1 MILDLYS
8 SKKRLFNPKSK
19 KDISAYKNFLLT
31 NGWGDGGCPF
41 FLVFPYQTVPHM
53 IQDKIIYNVLGVKND
68 KSRY

>member
-19 KDISAYKNFLLT
+19 KDILVYKNFLLT
-31 NGWGDGGCPF
+31 SGWGVGGCPF
-41 FLVFPYQTVPHM
+41 FLVFPYPTIPHM
-53 IQDKIIYNVLGVKND
+53 IQDKIIYSVLGVNND

>member
-8 SKKRLFNPKSK
+8 SKKRLFNPKIK

-31 NGWGDGGCPF
+31 NGWGEGGCPF
-41 FLVFPYQTVPHM
+41 FLVFPYSTVPHM
-53 IQDKIIYNVLGVKND
+53 IQDKIIYNALGVTND